1 MEALSLVGVLL
12 MSVTIAGGAAGGAM
26 ALVLHLMSV
35 GVGDRSAD
43 SADKAV
49 SVIPV
54 TN

>member
-26 ALVLHLMSV
+26 ALVLHLMTV
-35 GVGDRSAD
+35 GVGDRSD

-49 SVIPV
+49 SAIPV